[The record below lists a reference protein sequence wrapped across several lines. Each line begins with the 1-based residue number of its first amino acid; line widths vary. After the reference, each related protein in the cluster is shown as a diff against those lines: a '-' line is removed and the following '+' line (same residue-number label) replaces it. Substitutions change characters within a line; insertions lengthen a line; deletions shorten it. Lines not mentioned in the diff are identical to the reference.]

1 MPLNSSVLA
10 AAIEARILAFTETFS
25 EPGAQ
30 ALVQAISETIAE
42 EVVNHI
48 VANGLVTLLPGT
60 VCTDSVFVPTG
71 TAPVTG
77 TGTIT

>member
-1 MPLNSSVLA
+1 MPLNSAVLA
-10 AAIEARILAFTETFS
+10 ASIESRINAFTETFS
-25 EPGAQ
+25 RPEAQ
-30 ALVQAISETIAE
+30 ALIQALSKVIAE

-48 VANGLVTLLPGT
+48 VSNGLVTLLPGT
-60 VCTDSVFVPTG
+60 VCTDPVFVPTG